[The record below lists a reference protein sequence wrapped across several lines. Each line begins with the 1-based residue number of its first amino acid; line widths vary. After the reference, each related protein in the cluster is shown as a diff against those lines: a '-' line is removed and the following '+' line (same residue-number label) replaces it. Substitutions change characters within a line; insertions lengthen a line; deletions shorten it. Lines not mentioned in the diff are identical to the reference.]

1 MNEEFER
8 NRDDEDWEERREG
21 RGKSVPECELDDFMR
36 RLREGGP
43 SHSSYYHYTQWG
55 NFAKMMVP
63 VADGD
68 AKGKKVLLLT
78 VASETN
84 DKIEKHW
91 GKNVYL
97 GCFSY
102 SRYEDV
108 AMWMNYGKRSPDAIR
123 IRFGGDEIRAWLD
136 RRQRNPGLYKAIEL
150 KEGKGFRFERI
161 PDDAVKSI
169 ELVDVAYVIPSRM
182 TRGHLRGNV
191 EYSREFYRVTER
203 GSLDWSDA
211 VYGGGDRIRKELSPF
226 FKKRGWCYERETRIV
241 VTLKKSI
248 PNLKRLAIRF
258 CGPLND
264 LKRRLE
270 SGEFERNLLRGP
282 WYERQGGSTAT
293 VCGVGLGAVR
303 GSDYAQE
310 IEILTPCDSC
320 KWRTAAEGRTS
331 APITEKSDRKS
342 VKVLAVADIHLSDI
356 TTLDPAGS
364 DLVLVAGDMQ
374 GHTCCGRHLLDWRVK
389 QQVEWVTK
397 TLIPWCRKYPKT
409 EFVFVA
415 GNGDD
420 FALAHEKP
428 FLKLPAD
435 GNVHYLQDAAITIHG
450 LKIWGSPWVKPKNK
464 RKDKPDE
471 YKLFERSETDL
482 KKIFGQMPEDVDVL
496 VTHSTPTVE
505 GTYIAGR
512 PEEAMGCDALRD
524 VILEKKPRVCVCG
537 HIHAKEHH
545 PAMLGETV
553 VMNVSRIHGN
563 ERYAPAY
570 RPRVFVMKRKEGKFV
585 CEYDATDDMR
595 VARKR

>member
-1 MNEEFER
+1 MNEKFER

-43 SHSSYYHYTQWG
+43 SHSSYYHYTQWE
-55 NFAKMMVP
+55 NFAKMMVS

-108 AMWMNYGKRSPDAIR
+108 A
-123 IRFGGDEIRAWLD
+123 
-136 RRQRNPGLYKAIEL
+136 
-150 KEGKGFRFERI
+150 
-161 PDDAVKSI
+161 
-169 ELVDVAYVIPSRM
+169 
-182 TRGHLRGNV
+182 
-191 EYSREFYRVTER
+191 
-203 GSLDWSDA
+203 
-211 VYGGGDRIRKELSPF
+211 
-226 FKKRGWCYERETRIV
+226 
-241 VTLKKSI
+241 
-248 PNLKRLAIRF
+248 
-258 CGPLND
+258 
-264 LKRRLE
+264 
-270 SGEFERNLLRGP
+270 
-282 WYERQGGSTAT
+282 
-293 VCGVGLGAVR
+293 
-303 GSDYAQE
+303 
-310 IEILTPCDSC
+310 
-320 KWRTAAEGRTS
+320 
-331 APITEKSDRKS
+331 
-342 VKVLAVADIHLSDI
+342 
-356 TTLDPAGS
+356 
-364 DLVLVAGDMQ
+364 
-374 GHTCCGRHLLDWRVK
+374 
-389 QQVEWVTK
+389 
-397 TLIPWCRKYPKT
+397 
-409 EFVFVA
+409 
-415 GNGDD
+415 
-420 FALAHEKP
+420 
-428 FLKLPAD
+428 
-435 GNVHYLQDAAITIHG
+435 ITIHG

-464 RKDKPDE
+464 RKDKPEE

>member
-43 SHSSYYHYTQWG
+43 SHSSYYHYTQWE

-68 AKGKKVLLLT
+68 AKGEKVLLLT

-91 GKNVYL
+91 GKP
-97 GCFSY
+97 
-102 SRYEDV
+102 E
-108 AMWMNYGKRSPDAIR
+108 
-123 IRFGGDEIRAWLD
+123 
-136 RRQRNPGLYKAIEL
+136 
-150 KEGKGFRFERI
+150 
-161 PDDAVKSI
+161 
-169 ELVDVAYVIPSRM
+169 
-182 TRGHLRGNV
+182 
-191 EYSREFYRVTER
+191 
-203 GSLDWSDA
+203 
-211 VYGGGDRIRKELSPF
+211 
-226 FKKRGWCYERETRIV
+226 
-241 VTLKKSI
+241 
-248 PNLKRLAIRF
+248 
-258 CGPLND
+258 
-264 LKRRLE
+264 
-270 SGEFERNLLRGP
+270 
-282 WYERQGGSTAT
+282 
-293 VCGVGLGAVR
+293 
-303 GSDYAQE
+303 
-310 IEILTPCDSC
+310 
-320 KWRTAAEGRTS
+320 
-331 APITEKSDRKS
+331 
-342 VKVLAVADIHLSDI
+342 
-356 TTLDPAGS
+356 
-364 DLVLVAGDMQ
+364 
-374 GHTCCGRHLLDWRVK
+374 
-389 QQVEWVTK
+389 
-397 TLIPWCRKYPKT
+397 
-409 EFVFVA
+409 
-415 GNGDD
+415 
-420 FALAHEKP
+420 
-428 FLKLPAD
+428 
-435 GNVHYLQDAAITIHG
+435 
-450 LKIWGSPWVKPKNK
+450 
-464 RKDKPDE
+464 E

-563 ERYAPAY
+563 ERYAPVY